1 VALQSSG
8 SKNQEN
14 KGSKPDIGKYSRYPI
29 SKKNHKKRLAEWLK
43 KRKRAKC
50 VCSQMFVSKKKK
62 KRLSENKGLEPGIGI
77 HAYNPSTQKLR

>member
-50 VCSQMFVSKKKK
+50 VCSQMFVSNKKKK
-62 KRLSENKGLEPGIGI
+62 KKD
-77 HAYNPSTQKLR
+77 YQKTRVWSQALGFMLIIPALKS